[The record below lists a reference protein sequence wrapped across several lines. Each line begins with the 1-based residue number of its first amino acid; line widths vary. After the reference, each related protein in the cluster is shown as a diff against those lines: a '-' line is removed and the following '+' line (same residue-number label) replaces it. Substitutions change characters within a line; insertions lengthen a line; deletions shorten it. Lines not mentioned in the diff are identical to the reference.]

1 MFSFYIVSL
10 DPALKGGAYGA
21 LAGQW
26 LLMNAFT
33 PLIRNLELFSLE
45 LVRLVRA
52 LGIYPVQHPS
62 VRSSAEK
69 VVALAPLDSTGTL
82 SLGVT
87 PIELVVAGQFIG
99 GKPAR
104 LANLLYVRKILRL
117 LWTKDVRP
125 EDVLVFARL
134 LSTPKM
140 EGAELRRKL
149 HAEGVYSVDVEP
161 LEIQQIHG
169 KIDDTATDIE
179 VNAVQRRRE
188 AWMLLMDQDTP
199 AEHVAS
205 FLTTDQFWDDAKTA
219 WSDLGYGDSEGFT
232 ALLLKLGNRFEAA
245 FSLIPGAQ
253 RERVLGH
260 LAEIGKS
267 LSPQDL
273 ARILAR
279 EDPEGN
285 NIGEGII
292 SLVRDIDGPRFVDL
306 LAGLAASGNQGT
318 RRLVEIYRAF
328 APATPSEELLG
339 LVRAKLSSPE
349 DSGFAAGVWRTVE
362 TFILSLTEESFMD
375 TDYSKSLDDVADS
388 AARISVEEE
397 IPELREDPAG
407 HLDHVIL
414 SLAGTEDDSWQKRLL
429 HRLETYIE
437 QLDVSR
443 VFGLVRLIDGV
454 VPELIDSEAPL
465 ARTLFRMGLTSV
477 SKANVEDRQA
487 LFEFSLHHERVLLQY
502 VLKALSEEEQIS
514 VRHFLVDLL
523 SRFSAAATPVYISKA
538 RNSPWQLTRNLVIV
552 LAQQGY
558 PQAVPAL
565 KTLSKHPHPNV
576 RKEALKALK
585 TIEKPSGEIEDHVS

>member
-1 MFSFYIVSL
+1 
-10 DPALKGGAYGA
+10 
-21 LAGQW
+21 
-26 LLMNAFT
+26 MNAFT
-33 PLIRNLELFSLE
+33 PLMKNLEPFSLE

-52 LGIYPVQHPS
+52 LGIYPLEHPS

-82 SLGVT
+82 AIGVT

-117 LWTKDVRP
+117 LWTKDVRL

-149 HAEGVYSVDVEP
+149 HAEGVYSLDVEP

-169 KIDDTATDIE
+169 KIDDTPTAVE
-179 VNAVQRRRE
+179 VNAAQRRRQ
-188 AWMLLMDQDTP
+188 AWALLMDQDIP

-205 FLTTDQFWDDAKTA
+205 FLTKDQFWNDARTA

-232 ALLLKLGNRFEAA
+232 ALLLQLGNRFETAI
-245 FSLIPGAQ
+245 SLIPDPQ
-253 RERVLGH
+253 RERVLGY

-273 ARILAR
+273 ARIVAR
-279 EDPEGN
+279 EDPEAN
-285 NIGEGII
+285 DIGQGIT

-318 RRLVEIYRAF
+318 RRLVEIYRVF
-328 APATPSEELLG
+328 APTTSSEELLG

-349 DSGFAAGVWRTVE
+349 DSGFAAGIWRMVE

-375 TDYSKSLDDVADS
+375 TDYSKSLDDVTDS
-388 AARISVEEE
+388 AAHIPVEEE
-397 IPELREDPAG
+397 VPGPQEDLTC

-414 SLAGTEDDSWQKRLL
+414 SLAGTEDDSWQTRLL

-443 VFGLVRLIDGV
+443 VFGLVRLIDDV
-454 VPELIDSEAPL
+454 VPELIDSEPTL
-465 ARTLFRMGLTSV
+465 ARSLFRMGLASV

-487 LFEFSLHHERVLLQY
+487 LFEFSLRHERVLLQY
-502 VLKALSEEEQIS
+502 VLKALSEEERIS
-514 VRHFLVDLL
+514 VRYFLVDLL
-523 SRFSAAATPVYISKA
+523 SHFSAAATPVYISKA
-538 RNSPWQLTRNLVIV
+538 RNSPWQLTRNLVVV

-585 TIEKPSGEIEDHVS
+585 TIERRSGEIEDHAS

>member
-1 MFSFYIVSL
+1 MSCHWSGIWRWISL
-10 DPALKGGAYGA
+10 EKKANIGR
-21 LAGQW
+21 GQRP
-26 LLMNAFT
+26 LMNASTAFVKNVET
-33 PLIRNLELFSLE
+33 FSLE
-45 LVRLVRA
+45 LLRLVRA
-52 LGIYPVQHPS
+52 LAIYPMEHPS
-62 VRSSAEK
+62 VRSLAEK
-69 VVALAPLDSTGTL
+69 VVVLAPLDSTGTL
-82 SLGVT
+82 SIGVT
-87 PIELVVAGQFIG
+87 PIELVIAGQFIA
-99 GKPAR
+99 GKSAR
-104 LANLLYVRKILRL
+104 LANLLYARKILRIV
-117 LWTKDVRP
+117 WTKDVRP
-125 EDVLVFARL
+125 EDVLVFSRL

-149 HAEGVYSVDVEP
+149 HAEGVYTLDLEP

-169 KIDDTATDIE
+169 KIDDTATDVE
-179 VNAVQRRRE
+179 VNAVQRRRQ

-199 AEHVAS
+199 TEHVAS
-205 FLTTDQFWDDAKTA
+205 FLTTDQFWDDARAA

-232 ALLLKLGNRFEAA
+232 ALLLKLGNRFETAI
-245 FSLIPGAQ
+245 SLMPDPQ
-253 RERVLGH
+253 RERVLGY

-273 ARILAR
+273 ARIVAR

-285 NIGEGII
+285 NIGRGIT
-292 SLVRDIDGPRFVDL
+292 SLVQDIDGPRFVDL

-318 RRLVEIYRAF
+318 RRLREIYRAF
-328 APATPSEELLG
+328 APTTSSEELLG

-349 DSGFAAGVWRTVE
+349 ESGFAAGVWRTVE

-375 TDYSKSLDDVADS
+375 TDYSKSLDDVTDS
-388 AARISVEEE
+388 AAHIPVEEE
-397 IPELREDPAG
+397 VPGPQEDLTR

-437 QLDVSR
+437 QLDLSR
-443 VFGLVRLIDGV
+443 VFGLVRLIDDV
-454 VPELIDSEAPL
+454 VPELIDSEPIL
-465 ARTLFRMGLTSV
+465 TRTLFRMGLASV

-487 LFEFSLHHERVLLQY
+487 LFEFSLRHERVLLQY
-502 VLKALSEEEQIS
+502 VLKALSEEERIS
-514 VRHFLVDLL
+514 VRYFLVDLL
-523 SRFSAAATPVYISKA
+523 SHFSAAATPVYISKA
-538 RNSPWQLTRNLVIV
+538 RNSPWQLTRNLVVV

-585 TIEKPSGEIEDHVS
+585 TIERRSGEIEDHVS

>member
-1 MFSFYIVSL
+1 
-10 DPALKGGAYGA
+10 
-21 LAGQW
+21 
-26 LLMNAFT
+26 MNASST
-33 PLIRNLELFSLE
+33 LIKNLEPFSLE

-52 LGIYPVQHPS
+52 LGIYPMEHPS
-62 VRSSAEK
+62 VRSSTEK

-82 SLGVT
+82 SIGVT

-99 GKPAR
+99 GKSAR

-140 EGAELRRKL
+140 EGAELRRQL
-149 HAEGVYSVDVEP
+149 HAEGAYSLDVEP

-169 KIDDTATDIE
+169 KIDETATDVE
-179 VNAVQRRRE
+179 VNAAQRRRQ

-232 ALLLKLGNRFEAA
+232 ALLLQLGNRFETAI
-245 FSLIPGAQ
+245 SLIPDQQ

-260 LAEIGKS
+260 LANIGKT

-273 ARILAR
+273 AHIVAR
-279 EDPEGN
+279 EDAEGN
-285 NIGEGII
+285 NIGQGIA

-328 APATPSEELLG
+328 APTATSEELLG

-362 TFILSLTEESFMD
+362 TFILGLTEESFMD
-375 TDYSKSLDDVADS
+375 TDYSKSLDDVVDS
-388 AARISVEEE
+388 AAHISIEEGV
-397 IPELREDPAG
+397 PESREDFTS

-414 SLAGTEDDSWQKRLL
+414 SLAGTEDDSWRKRLL
-429 HRLETYIE
+429 HRLETCIGR
-437 QLDVSR
+437 LDVSR
-443 VFGLVRLIDGV
+443 VFGFAKLIDDV
-454 VPELIDSEAPL
+454 VPELIDGEPPL
-465 ARTLFRMGLTSV
+465 ARTLFRMGLASI
-477 SKANVEDRQA
+477 SKANVEDRQP
-487 LFEFSLHHERVLLQY
+487 LFEFSLRHERVLLQY
-502 VLKALSEEEQIS
+502 VLKTLSEEEQIPI
-514 VRHFLVDLL
+514 RRFLVDLL
-523 SRFSAAATPVYISKA
+523 SRFSAAATPVFISKA
-538 RNSPWQLTRNLVIV
+538 RNSSWHLARNLVIV
-552 LAQQGY
+552 LGQQGS

-585 TIEKPSGEIEDHVS
+585 TIESRSGELVGHV